1 MGTDWST
8 TAELGSSDGQQWS
21 SKITSSTSTEDFKI
35 AAEAPE
41 DIHLTFEELDI
52 IPEEIQG
59 DNFYEDF
66 STWVR
71 VDSDSAKGLGGWATV
86 YSGGTTETEDDG
98 ITR

>member
-1 MGTDWST
+1 MGTDWDT
-8 TAELGSSDGQQWS
+8 TTELTASDGQLWS

-41 DIHLTFEELDI
+41 DIHLTFEQLDI
-52 IPEEIQG
+52 IPDEIQG

-71 VDSDSAKGLGGWATV
+71 VDLPALVELGGWTDS
-86 YSGGTTETEDDG
+86 YTGGTQDS
-98 ITR
+98 